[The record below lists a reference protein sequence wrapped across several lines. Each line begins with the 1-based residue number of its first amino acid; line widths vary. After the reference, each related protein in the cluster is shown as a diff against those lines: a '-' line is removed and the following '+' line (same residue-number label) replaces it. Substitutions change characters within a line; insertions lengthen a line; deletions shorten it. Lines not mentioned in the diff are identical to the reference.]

1 MKKFYFLFLFA
12 LIASIGNLYAAEKT
26 VTWNFAGRKSGSGA
40 TTSCELK
47 VQSGSATGTWKISA
61 SENFTAQTGSG
72 STSVTLGSKKAPCTD
87 AKLELTNSPIPEGAQ
102 IKKVSI
108 TAKTNNAK
116 GATFGL
122 QIGGVSSETT
132 LTFDKTKTTQEFTES
147 KVGNVVLVINTLN
160 QSNVSLYSISITYE
174 EVAET
179 KCAKPTFNLENGKTY
194 TDAQTLVITSTT
206 ADATIHYTINRGEEK
221 TGQPAEFTE
230 NGEYTV
236 DAWATK
242 DNLTESDH
250 ASIKFT
256 IAKKCAAPTFTPAAG
271 YLKLGNAI
279 TFTSATADAE
289 ISYQYSYN
297 GGEYTS
303 FVKGTS
309 FTPDKEGTY
318 KIIAKATKTG
328 LEDGVSGEQIYEVGN
343 LVFYESFDKNDG
355 TGGNDGKW
363 SGSIASNDIQY
374 DVTGWTCQNASGANK
389 CAKFGTS
396 SKKGTATTPALT
408 DLEGDAILTF
418 KAAPWNT
425 EGGKMSVTISDGTIE
440 TSEFELINNTFTEYS
455 VKISGGATSKITFTS
470 SEARFFLDEVKVKQ
484 VAVATPTITPNGGDV
499 KVGDKIT
506 FATKT
511 DGATLSYSTDGGQ
524 TWTPGSEYTATTVGA
539 LNLWVK
545 ATKGSDESAVAKAT
559 FNVVDPNAIGSV
571 NINITADKTAKTGE
585 LFGTMTVAV
594 PMPINATVMDVVIK
608 KDGKEFSSDKN
619 LTAEFSKEITETG
632 TYEIDVTANNDKEII
647 GDKKTA
653 EFYSNKLTDIA
664 DFLLYGPE
672 CNNLFGSDVVY
683 EFTCPLS
690 VTYANGS
697 NLWVTDGTDGMLIFQ
712 RGGFSTAYTN
722 GTVFAKGIKGQYTV
736 YNNTIELTEPVLT
749 ETTEG
754 ATVDPKQ
761 IEIAAISA
769 DNQNQFVIIKDA
781 VLNVKNE
788 TFADAAGNTVDMYDK
803 KFCTVPA
810 DGTYDVVGIVSY
822 YGYSEAEAA
831 TQVYP
836 LAFLTAPTATLG
848 FTAAEINEMPWLAAN
863 DIVLT
868 EDGSFEDMN
877 ASCVKLTCEEGAQI
891 EYTLD
896 SGEPSPSTAT
906 VESGT
911 EIGFTDGESYM
922 LTVCAVKGGY
932 KSASREYLFSIGKTS
947 SVSSMS
953 AEGVKVFAAEGG
965 VEVVADEAADV
976 AVYTVA
982 GQLVRQARVAEGSTL
997 VNVAPG
1003 FYVVRANGTATKVIV
1018 R

>member
-12 LIASIGNLYAAEKT
+12 LISSIGNLYAVEKT
-26 VTWNFAGRKSGSGA
+26 VTWNFAGRKSGTGA

-47 VQSGSATGTWKISA
+47 VQSGSASGTWKITA
-61 SENFTAQTGSG
+61 SKKFSAQTGSG
-72 STSVTLGSKKAPCTD
+72 STSVTLGSKNDPCTD

-108 TAKTNNAK
+108 TAKTNKAK

-132 LTFDKTKTTQEFTES
+132 LTFDEIKTTQEFTES

-179 KCAKPTFNLENGKTY
+179 KCATPTFNLENGKTY

-271 YLKLGNAI
+271 FLKLGNAI

-289 ISYQYSYN
+289 VYYQYSYN

-309 FTPDKEGTY
+309 FTPDKEGTF

-328 LEDGVSGEQIYEVGN
+328 FEDGVSEEQIYEVGN

-355 TGGNDGKW
+355 TGGNDGQW
-363 SGSIASNDIQY
+363 SGNIATNDIQY
-374 DVTGWTCQNASGANK
+374 DVTGWTCPNASGANK

-470 SEARFFLDEVKVKQ
+470 ENNRFFLDEVKV
-484 VAVATPTITPNGGDV
+484 VAIVKEPKEPTV
-499 KVGDKIT
+499 
-506 FATKT
+506 
-511 DGATLSYSTDGGQ
+511 
-524 TWTPGSEYTATTVGA
+524 
-539 LNLWVK
+539 
-545 ATKGSDESAVAKAT
+545 
-559 FNVVDPNAIGSV
+559 
-571 NINITADKTAKTGE
+571 
-585 LFGTMTVAV
+585 
-594 PMPINATVMDVVIK
+594 
-608 KDGKEFSSDKN
+608 
-619 LTAEFSKEITETG
+619 
-632 TYEIDVTANNDKEII
+632 
-647 GDKKTA
+647 
-653 EFYSNKLTDIA
+653 
-664 DFLLYGPE
+664 
-672 CNNLFGSDVVY
+672 
-683 EFTCPLS
+683 
-690 VTYANGS
+690 
-697 NLWVTDGTDGMLIFQ
+697 
-712 RGGFSTAYTN
+712 
-722 GTVFAKGIKGQYTV
+722 
-736 YNNTIELTEPVLT
+736 
-749 ETTEG
+749 
-754 ATVDPKQ
+754 
-761 IEIAAISA
+761 
-769 DNQNQFVIIKDA
+769 
-781 VLNVKNE
+781 
-788 TFADAAGNTVDMYDK
+788 
-803 KFCTVPA
+803 
-810 DGTYDVVGIVSY
+810 
-822 YGYSEAEAA
+822 
-831 TQVYP
+831 
-836 LAFLTAPTATLG
+836 TLG

-863 DIVLT
+863 DKVLT
-868 EDGSFEDMN
+868 EEATEVKD

-891 EYTLD
+891 EYTLV
-896 SGEPSPSTAT
+896 SAETGSSTAT
-906 VESGT
+906 VESGA
-911 EIGFTDGESYM
+911 EIVGLIKGEVYE

-932 KSASREYLFSIGKTS
+932 KSASRQYTFTITGSTS

-953 AEGVKVFAAEGG
+953 AEGVKVFATEGG
-965 VEVVADEAADV
+965 VEVVAAEATDV

-982 GQLVRQARVAEGSTL
+982 GQLVRQARVAEDSTL